1 MMKCARIDQKLQ
13 VTFGIMIAL
22 LVGLL
27 AAAVILGR
35 VAAGR
40 ATALVEVGLPNTRTI
55 AAAND
60 AVGSIGREM
69 YAIGDSTLPEDL
81 REENFKQILRSVA
94 DLDRAVEA
102 LEKKEMSKE
111 VAAAWSEARDALC
124 IWRDAVLDYVPA
136 VRARDSAEGADRR
149 KAQEKVVNEIQEARQ
164 AREELE
170 PLFDRMQQLGEE
182 AALQDGRSA
191 RAALLVL
198 QWTSAVVVL
207 LIVAFALASFFG
219 LRRELGSFIG
229 IIGEKLRAVATGELP
244 PPIEESRGED
254 FNALR
259 DAVNEVS
266 ATLRALIDEMNHM
279 SAEHDRGDI
288 DVVVDDARFRGA
300 YAEMA
305 RGVNGM
311 AQAHIGVQKKAVG
324 IFAEFGRGRFDAVLE
339 PLPGKKRFINETVE
353 QVRGNLQGLVAEM
366 GRVSAEHERGEID
379 AAIDAAR
386 FEGQYQAMALGI
398 NEMVGAH
405 LAMTRQALAVVDGFG
420 RGEFDAPM
428 PPLPGKKRF
437 INEVVEQVRANL
449 KALVGDTAALSQAA
463 VEGRLG
469 VRADASRQPGDFR
482 RIVQGI
488 NDTLDAMVAPMHDV
502 AAVLDRLAAGDLA
515 ARAEPGRYR
524 NESRRIMEGVNTT
537 LGALL
542 APVQEAGA
550 VLGRLAERD
559 LAARMTGRY
568 AGDHAR
574 MQAAVNATGEALQE
588 ALAQVASAV
597 AQVSSAAQ
605 QIATV
610 SHAVA
615 TGASQQAATLS
626 ATGAHIDSVGAISR
640 QAAESAT
647 KANGLAQ
654 AARASANEGT
664 SAVQRMEGAMQR
676 VRGSAESTSQIIRD
690 INDIAFQTNLLA
702 LNAAVEAARAGEAGR
717 GFAVVAEEV
726 RSLAQRAK
734 EAANKT
740 EALIHQSVKEAS
752 DGQSTAHEVAG
763 RLADI
768 LASVGQVSEIVSE
781 ITAASREQTSGIAQ
795 VTEAVVEMDKVT
807 QQNAASAEQSSSA
820 ASELNAQAEEL
831 NAMVATFR
839 LEAEASPAAS
849 GTTRRNGG
857 RPALAVGQAA
867 TGF

>member
-1 MMKCARIDQKLQ
+1 
-13 VTFGIMIAL
+13 
-22 LVGLL
+22 
-27 AAAVILGR
+27 
-35 VAAGR
+35 
-40 ATALVEVGLPNTRTI
+40 
-55 AAAND
+55 
-60 AVGSIGREM
+60 
-69 YAIGDSTLPEDL
+69 
-81 REENFKQILRSVA
+81 
-94 DLDRAVEA
+94 
-102 LEKKEMSKE
+102 
-111 VAAAWSEARDALC
+111 
-124 IWRDAVLDYVPA
+124 
-136 VRARDSAEGADRR
+136 
-149 KAQEKVVNEIQEARQ
+149 
-164 AREELE
+164 
-170 PLFDRMQQLGEE
+170 
-182 AALQDGRSA
+182 
-191 RAALLVL
+191 
-198 QWTSAVVVL
+198 
-207 LIVAFALASFFG
+207 
-219 LRRELGSFIG
+219 
-229 IIGEKLRAVATGELP
+229 
-244 PPIEESRGED
+244 
-254 FNALR
+254 
-259 DAVNEVS
+259 
-266 ATLRALIDEMNHM
+266 MNRM
-279 SAEHDRGDI
+279 SAEHERGDI
-288 DVVVDDARFRGA
+288 DAVVDDAGFRGA

-311 AQAHIGVQKKAVG
+311 AQAHIGVQRKAVG

-386 FEGQYQAMALGI
+386 FEGQYQAMARGI

-428 PPLPGKKRF
+428 PTLPGKKRF

-449 KALVGDTAALSQAA
+449 KALVGDTAALSLAA

-469 VRADASRQPGDFR
+469 VRADAARQPGDFR

-515 ARAEPGRYR
+515 ARAEPGRYC
-524 NESRRIMEGVNTT
+524 NESRKIMAGVNAT
-537 LGALL
+537 LDALL

-559 LAARMTGRY
+559 LSARMTGCY

-574 MQAAVNATGEALQE
+574 MLAAVNGTGEALQE

-626 ATGAHIDSVGAISR
+626 ETGAHLESVGSISR

-654 AARASANEGT
+654 AARDSASEGT
-664 SAVQRMEGAMQR
+664 VAVQRMEGAMQR

-726 RSLAQRAK
+726 RSLALRAK
-734 EAANKT
+734 EAAAKT
-740 EALIHQSVKEAS
+740 EALIKVSVGHAGE
-752 DGQSTAHEVAG
+752 GESTSRTMAG
-763 RLADI
+763 RLDEI
-768 LASVGQVSEIVSE
+768 LRSVDQVSGTVALITAATSEQSAGIASVG
-781 ITAASREQTSGIAQ
+781 AAM
-795 VTEAVVEMDKVT
+795 TELDKVN
-807 QQNAASAEQSSSA
+807 QQNAASAEESSA
-820 ASELNAQAEEL
+820 AAAELSAQADDLAEL
-831 NAMVATFR
+831 VRGFKLAGSNGHR
-839 LEAEASPAAS
+839 SGAAVKHLPPPPFK
-849 GTTRRNGG
+849 GM
-857 RPALAVGQAA
+857 AQA
-867 TGF
+867 